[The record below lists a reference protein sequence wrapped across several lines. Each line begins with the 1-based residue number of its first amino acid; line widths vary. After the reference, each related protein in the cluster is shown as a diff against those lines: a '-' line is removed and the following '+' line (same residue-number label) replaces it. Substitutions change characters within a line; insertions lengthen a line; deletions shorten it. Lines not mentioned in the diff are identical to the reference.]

1 MERACIS
8 QVWYILQLCG
18 LELGTLKRKK
28 KRQEDEMERKG
39 VISLLEMGS
48 RHHFSS
54 EQRNEPGGAQS
65 PSSCTSAQP
74 QGLTGEGMT
83 GGGCN
88 RQVIM
93 QVSVGLSEEMQGPG
107 DHNLPERGER
117 ERETQRDRGRQKHS
131 QRHRDRGRSK
141 DIDRQKQR
149 GTHTQNT

>member
-117 ERETQRDRGRQKHS
+117 ERETQRDRGRQ
-131 QRHRDRGRSK
+131 RVRDRV
-141 DIDRQKQR
+141 QE
-149 GTHTQNT
+149 